1 MVEFVNNALKT
12 DVQFKLTFQQLL
24 KTNLMVVG
32 ILVGFVL
39 GVYLCYNVLLIQWI
53 WLAIACTVWVISSG
67 GVIHNK
73 VMNPQ
78 PYGSYFDEAMNKTV
92 ITEYFTREY
101 SGAYSREGYMV
112 ESGLWIFSLT
122 LGLLINL
129 PKMIENRF
137 VLRVLMVFL
146 GFGIIL
152 MHAQFMEIIRIK
164 MPWFYP

>member
-1 MVEFVNNALKT
+1 MIVGAL
-12 DVQFKLTFQQLL
+12 L
-24 KTNLMVVG
+24 
-32 ILVGFVL
+32 GFVL
-39 GVYLCYNVLLIQWI
+39 GVYFFYNILLIQWI

-112 ESGLWIFSLT
+112 ESGLWVFSLT
-122 LGLLINL
+122 FALFLNL
-129 PKMIENRF
+129 PKMIENRCI
-137 VLRVLMVFL
+137 LRIVMIVVFFIIFIL
-146 GFGIIL
+146 HAIL
-152 MHAQFMEIIRIK
+152 MDIIKIK
-164 MPWFYP
+164 MPWFNPQFNPPDHFF